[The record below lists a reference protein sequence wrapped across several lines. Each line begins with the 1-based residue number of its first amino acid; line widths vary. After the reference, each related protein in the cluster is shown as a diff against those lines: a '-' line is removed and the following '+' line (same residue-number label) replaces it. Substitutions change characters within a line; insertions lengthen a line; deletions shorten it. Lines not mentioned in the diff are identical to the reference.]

1 MIRCREISAE
11 STMAVQVDQARNN
24 DGAGSDVAH
33 RILIS
38 IGEGVEVIA
47 VAGKTNTVAVHGE
60 HAIGDLETIG
70 DEGSVKGV
78 ARRSH
83 DPSLEERTRPVT
95 GWGQ

>member
-1 MIRCREISAE
+1 MIWCREIGTE
-11 STMAVQVDQARNN
+11 CTMAVQVDQARNN
-24 DGAGSDVAH
+24 DGAGSHLAH

-38 IGEGVEVIA
+38 IGQGVEVIA
-47 VAGKTNTVAVHGE
+47 VAGKTNAVSVHGE

-70 DEGSVKGV
+70 DEGCVKGV

-83 DPSLEERTRPVT
+83 VPSLEERTRPVT